1 MSSPISDYDQFKL
14 RNRLRTLFTDIW
26 VILDGKNGSGVPPC
40 TYTCLKA
47 KLQKTMKIHSHG
59 SIIWSMWEALWVR
72 IAQIQKLWHFL
83 MGYITHFAVARS
95 TKMRTLEGSTWE
107 KVIPSSPLT
116 LERPVLILR
125 CPSGCANKKNRGFPG
140 VIGLIWS
147 KV

>member
-1 MSSPISDYDQFKL
+1 MLLLQSTFRRVFKDPIYRHL
-14 RNRLRTLFTDIW
+14 
-26 VILDGKNGSGVPPC
+26 VILDGKNGSGVPC

-47 KLQKTMKIHSHG
+47 KLQKTMKFHSYG
-59 SIIWSMWEALWVR
+59 SIIWSMWEAIWVR
-72 IAQIQKLWHFL
+72 IAQNFFSFL

-95 TKMRTLEGSTWE
+95 TKMRTLEGNTWE

-125 CPSGCANKKNRGFPG
+125 CPSGCVNKKNRGCLG
-140 VIGLIWS
+140 AAGLIWS